1 MGFVVVALSVVVT
14 VGFVVVVVVVVVA
27 FVIGGGDRVVV
38 VSIVSLDG
46 SVGLGPQRPVLA
58 LHVTYFF
65 HEQWKVN
72 HLLQFREKISKIY
85 MLTWLKNYIEEV
97 H

>member
-1 MGFVVVALSVVVT
+1 MVT

-27 FVIGGGDRVVV
+27 FVGIGGKRVVV

-58 LHVTYFF
+58 LHVTNSF

-72 HLLQFREKISKIY
+72 HLLQFRGNFFSKIY
-85 MLTWLKNYIEEV
+85 ELTWLT
-97 H
+97 